1 MVPQLPR
8 PATGSNDSGKEQ
20 PIVHSSITG
29 KPGSQWFVTTHWS
42 VVLAAG
48 ESDSAKSSAALENL
62 CGAYWYPLYAYVRRR
77 GQDAEAAKEL
87 TQEFFARLL
96 AKGLLAGVDP
106 TKGRFRSWLL
116 GVMNHFLAHEWAR
129 VRAQK
134 RGGGQPT
141 FSLDEAG
148 AEERY
153 RLEPVDESSPEKI
166 FDRRWAFTVLDEA
179 AARLRQEHESAGKAE
194 LYSSLKG
201 FVSADSGSV
210 SYEDAAGRLGLTQ
223 SAVKSAIHRLRQRYQ
238 ELIREEI
245 AQTVTS
251 AGEVDEEIRYLL
263 SVIRGER

>member
-1 MVPQLPR
+1 
-8 PATGSNDSGKEQ
+8 
-20 PIVHSSITG
+20 
-29 KPGSQWFVTTHWS
+29 

-48 ESDSAKSSAALENL
+48 QQADSANSKAALENL
-62 CGAYWYPLYAYVRRR
+62 CGTYWYPLYAYVRRR

-134 RGGGQPT
+134 RGGGQPA
-141 FSLDEAG
+141 FSLDEAR

-153 RLEPVDESSPEKI
+153 KLEPLDESSPEKI
-166 FDRRWAFTVLDEA
+166 FDRRWAFTVLDQA
-179 AARLRQEHESAGKAE
+179 AARLRAEHEGAGKGE

-201 FVSADSGSV
+201 FVSADGAI
-210 SYEDAAGRLGLTQ
+210 SYEEAARRLGLTQ

-251 AGEVDEEIRYLL
+251 ASEIDEEIRYLL
-263 SVIRGER
+263 SVIRREG

>member
-8 PATGSNDSGKEQ
+8 RATDASDSGE
-20 PIVHSSITG
+20 G
-29 KPGSQWFVTTHWS
+29 RSQWFTTTHWS
-42 VVLAAG
+42 VVRAAG
-48 ESDSAKSSAALENL
+48 QVDSARSTAALENL
-62 CGAYWYPLYAYVRRR
+62 CSTYWYPLYAYVRRR
-77 GQDAEAAKEL
+77 GQDAEGAKEL

-134 RGGGQPT
+134 RGGGQPA
-141 FSLDEAG
+141 FSLDEIH
-148 AEERY
+148 AEDRY
-153 RLEPVDESSPEKI
+153 RLEPTDESSPEKI
-166 FDRRWAFTVLDEA
+166 FDRRWAFTVLSQAEG
-179 AARLRQEHESAGKAE
+179 RLRQEHVTARKGE

-201 FVSADSGSV
+201 FVSVDGESV
-210 SYEDAAGRLGLTQ
+210 TYEEAGRQLGLTP
-223 SAVKSAIHRLRQRYQ
+223 SAVKSAIHRVRQRYQ

-251 AGEVDEEIRYLL
+251 ASEVDEEIRYLL
-263 SVIRGER
+263 SVIRGT